1 MLRVGVIMGG
11 DSSER
16 EVSLLSGKEFVRH
29 LDKDKYQ
36 VIPIVIEKPKEVLKW
51 ADQMDFALLAL
62 HGRNGEDGKVQALL
76 EALEI
81 PYSGSGVASS
91 AICIDKNMS
100 KLVMKSMS
108 ITTPEW
114 VMVRKDIEWH
124 EDFFSGLKLPVI
136 IKPNQGGSSIGI
148 SIAASYEAIKAGILK
163 ALTYDDE
170 VIVEEWIK
178 GEEITC
184 SMMNGEIIPVLSIKP
199 TMTFY
204 DYNAKYSS
212 NDHVQSVAHLNAP
225 MIERLSSLGRQCWQL
240 FKLKTYARIDMII
253 QNETI
258 YVIEINTL
266 PGMTK
271 FSHLPKSAK
280 AMGISYNEMLDR
292 IIQGSVSHEEG

>member
-16 EVSLLSGKEFVRH
+16 EVSLLSGEEFIRH
-29 LDKDKYQ
+29 LDQEKYEI
-36 VIPIVIEKPKEVLKW
+36 IPMIIEKPKEVIEWVGKI
-51 ADQMDFALLAL
+51 DVALLAL

-100 KLVMKSMS
+100 KLVMKSMG

-124 EDFFSGLKLPVI
+124 EEFFTGLKLPLI

-148 SIAASYEAIKAGILK
+148 SIAESYLDIEKGIKQ
-163 ALTYDDE
+163 ALEYDDE
-170 VIVEEWIK
+170 VIVEEWIQ

-199 TMTFY
+199 NMTFY
-204 DYNAKYSS
+204 DYKAKYSM
-212 NDHVQSVAHLNAP
+212 NDHVQQVAHLSQGV
-225 MIERLSSLGRQCWQL
+225 IDRLRSLGHQCWQL
-240 FKLKTYARIDMII
+240 FKLKNYARIDMII
-253 QNETI
+253 QGDVI

-271 FSHLPKSAK
+271 YSHLPKSAR
-280 AMGISYNEMLDR
+280 AMGITYKAMLDK
-292 IIQGSVSHEEG
+292 IIEASVSSV